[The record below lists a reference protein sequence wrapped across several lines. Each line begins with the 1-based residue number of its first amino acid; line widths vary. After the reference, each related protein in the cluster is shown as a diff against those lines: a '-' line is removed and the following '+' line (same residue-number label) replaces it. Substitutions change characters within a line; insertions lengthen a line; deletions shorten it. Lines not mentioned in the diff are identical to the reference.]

1 VSESPSRAGDLFAPV
16 APWVFVFLTSTGF
29 VMARYATDDAGPL
42 TFVAIRVAIAC
53 AVLALIAT
61 LSGAPR
67 PTRTGFVWS
76 GLAGL
81 GLQAVYVSGVFLSID
96 AGLPAG
102 VSALIGALHPVMT
115 ALIAGPLL
123 GERLRVAQWV
133 GIALGFLGVMA
144 VVVDRLADQRLDI
157 GAGAVIAVS
166 IATLGMSTGTLLHRR
181 RCVGVPLLWGTVAQ
195 YASSTVVVG
204 IAAVAVEGV
213 DMSLTPSTVFSMMW
227 AVGVLSIAAVLTMM
241 WMLNRRAAARVSS
254 LFFLFPAL
262 SAVQGAILFGERLGT
277 LAVVGFAT
285 ALAGVALT
293 TRQRAA

>member
-1 VSESPSRAGDLFAPV
+1 MTDTPARAGDAFAPL

-42 TFVAIRVAIAC
+42 TFVALLVAIAC
-53 AVLALIAT
+53 SLLTLIALAT
-61 LSGAPR
+61 GAPR
-67 PTRTGFVWS
+67 PTRSGFMWS
-76 GLAGL
+76 ALAGL
-81 GLQAVYVSGVFLSID
+81 GLQAVYVSGVFLSIE

-115 ALIAGPLL
+115 AAVAGPLL
-123 GERLRVAQWV
+123 GERLRPLQW
-133 GIALGFLGVMA
+133 LGVGLGLLGVVA
-144 VVVDRLADQRLDI
+144 VVADRLGDQRLDI
-157 GAGAVIAVS
+157 GGGAVLAVS
-166 IATLGMSTGTLLHRR
+166 IATLGMSVGTLLHRR

-204 IAAVAVEGV
+204 IAAVVFERIDISFTA
-213 DMSLTPSTVFSMMW
+213 STVLSMAW

-262 SAVQGAILFGERLGT
+262 SALQGAVLFGERLGP
-277 LAVVGFAT
+277 LAVVGFVT
-285 ALAGVALT
+285 AIVGVAIA
-293 TRQRAA
+293 TRPTSA

>member
-1 VSESPSRAGDLFAPV
+1 MSEPSSRAGDVFAPL

-53 AVLALIAT
+53 AVLASIALVT
-61 LSGAPR
+61 GSPR
-67 PTRTGFVWS
+67 PTRAGFMWS
-76 GLAGL
+76 GVAGL

-133 GIALGFLGVMA
+133 GIGLGFLGVMA
-144 VVVDRLADQRLDI
+144 VVVDRLADQRLDF
-157 GAGAVIAVS
+157 GPGAVIAVS
-166 IATLGMSTGTLLHRR
+166 VATLGMSAGTLLHRR

-204 IAAVAVEGV
+204 AAAVLVEGV
-213 DMSLTPSTVFSMMW
+213 EIAATPSTVFSMMW

-262 SAVQGAILFGERLGT
+262 SALQGAILFGERLGV
-277 LAVVGFAT
+277 LAVVGFAA

-293 TRQRAA
+293 TRQRGA

>member
-1 VSESPSRAGDLFAPV
+1 MSEPSSRTGDVFAPL

-61 LSGAPR
+61 VSGAPR
-67 PTRTGFVWS
+67 PTRAGFMWS
-76 GLAGL
+76 GVAGL

-123 GERLRVAQWV
+123 GERLRLAQWA

-144 VVVDRLADQRLDI
+144 VVIDRLADRRLDI
-157 GAGAVIAVS
+157 GPGAVIAVS
-166 IATLGMSTGTLLHRR
+166 LATLGMSAGTLLHRR

-204 IAAVAVEGV
+204 AAAVIVEGV
-213 DMSLTPSTVFSMMW
+213 DITATPSTVFSMLW

-262 SAVQGAILFGERLGT
+262 SALQGAILFGERLGV
-277 LAVVGFAT
+277 LAVIGFAT

-293 TRQRAA
+293 TRQRTD